1 MAVEQSRWGIL
12 YCPKHDIF
20 FPQKRWEKIEKCLKE
35 RGIPFDKVQSENSG
49 SVERL
54 CKMMINNGYRT
65 IIIGVDID
73 REERRK
79 RISERLKQRLD
90 EGMADEVRRLLDEGI
105 AAEDLI
111 YYGLEYKYVTE
122 YVVGQTTYDEMFRRL
137 EIAIH
142 QFAKRQMTWF
152 RGMERRGFTIHWMD
166 SRLPMAERVRE
177 IVRLAQTS

>member
-65 IIIGVDID
+65 IIIVGGDSALNDAANCLMQVSDEIRKWRD
-73 REERRK
+73 ERFCPF
-79 RISERLKQRLD
+79 L
-90 EGMADEVRRLLDEGI
+90 
-105 AAEDLI
+105 
-111 YYGLEYKYVTE
+111 
-122 YVVGQTTYDEMFRRL
+122 
-137 EIAIH
+137 
-142 QFAKRQMTWF
+142 
-152 RGMERRGFTIHWMD
+152 GF
-166 SRLPMAERVRE
+166 P
-177 IVRLAQTS
+177 